1 MRLIP
6 LALFSLFTALPAFS
20 APVVEVVDPP
30 VLEELDKPGVYSLAT
45 ILGLGAQEKDFLARE
60 KGSLQQTRLKIMRLS
75 AMSAAKNAKFDS
87 LAERVRLDVEEIK
100 ASSGEKMAFSS
111 EEAQKIAP
119 AGNVARHFDPF
130 WLSSPSAAFPLIAV
144 VNRIDRKDFTP
155 GTCGE
160 LRLIYRLAYYRA
172 KELRGEIQESRS
184 TLPLFLNVIFE
195 YPAEADGSCRE
206 TSRAWGASPE
216 QDPAKE
222 AARLLAG
229 PLAKPRAHLK
239 QIELNMQ
246 IVRFPSGQ
254 KIDFGGQAI
263 YLFRI
268 FQEQAG
274 ALVAVPLENTPNV
287 GEIKKSKSLQDAL
300 VRQIADGLKKIDTGT
315 FVLENTEGKLLA
327 TKALSFSTAGRARLA
342 NKPFTALFGA
352 DAAGLGRLDLT
363 RLANVKGNKGLTE
376 RLNNLTCTG
385 CHQASGTAGF
395 HFLGMTGGLNST
407 FNQVVLPFSPHYYAE
422 RVRRQAYVA
431 KLIAGEAANEFR
443 PLSFAPP
450 ADWSGPKAKFGPA
463 RVRDLCLPAGEEF
476 GEGIACEAGAECRLN
491 VTNKAVGITVGEC
504 VLKKNTVAGHV
515 CREGV
520 IKSNPL
526 EFERGELYNLR
537 SFRDTVNIDKVI
549 SAGGLACGNPKGGVP
564 LGRISKACDSN
575 TPAGRLEFVD
585 KLKAGEAAPA
595 EICAM
600 RGGAQFDECAATD
613 NPPDCL
619 AKAKIARGLLDSCQL
634 GRFCREDYIC
644 QKLPEEVSR
653 LYSGGEKELVKGRIR
668 KLGQLGIGFCVP
680 NYFLFNMRADGHLI
694 PEGRKGAGR

>member
-1 MRLIP
+1 MRPCLFALL
-6 LALFSLFTALPAFS
+6 LATLASPALA

-30 VLEELDKPGVYSLAT
+30 VLEQLDKPGVYSLAT
-45 ILGLGAQEKDFLARE
+45 ILGLGEQEQDFLARQ
-60 KGSLQQTRLKIMRLS
+60 KGDPQLTRLKVMRLS

-87 LAERVRLDVEEIK
+87 LAARVSLDVEEIK
-100 ASSGEKMAFSS
+100 KSSGEKMAFSS
-111 EEAQKIAP
+111 EEAEKLAP

-130 WLSSPSAAFPLIAV
+130 WLSSPSAGFPLIAV

-160 LRLIYRLAYYRA
+160 LRFIYRLAYYRA
-172 KELRGEIQESRS
+172 KEVKGELQESRS

-195 YPAEADGSCRE
+195 YPREADGSCRE
-206 TSRAWGASPE
+206 IAKAWDSSPVANGA
-216 QDPAKE
+216 DE

-229 PLAKPRAHLK
+229 PLAKSRAHLK

-287 GEIKKSKSLQDAL
+287 AEIKKSKSLQDAL

-315 FVLENTEGKLLA
+315 FVLENSEGKLLA
-327 TKALSFSTAGRARLA
+327 TKALSFSTSGRARLA
-342 NKPFTALFGA
+342 NKPFTAIFGA
-352 DAAGLGRLDLT
+352 SAEELSRMDFKALGT
-363 RLANVKGNKGLTE
+363 VKGPKGLAE

-385 CHQASGTAGF
+385 CHQSSGTAGF
-395 HFLGMTGGLNST
+395 HFLGLTGSLNSS

-431 KLIAGEAANEFR
+431 ALSTGAAANEYR

-450 ADWSGPKAKFGPA
+450 ADWSGAAPKFKPA
-463 RVRDLCLPAGEEF
+463 RVRDLCLPASAEF
-476 GEGIACEAGAECRLN
+476 AEGIACEAGAECRQN
-491 VTNKAVGITVGEC
+491 VTNKAIGITVGEC

-520 IKSNPL
+520 IASAVPEL
-526 EFERGELYNLR
+526 ERGELYNLR
-537 SFRDTVNIDKVI
+537 SFRDSVNVDKTI
-549 SAGGLACGNPKGGVP
+549 QAGGLACGNPKGGVP
-564 LGRISKACDSN
+564 LGRISKACESN
-575 TPAGRLEFVD
+575 TAEGRLEFVD
-585 KLKAGEAAPA
+585 KLKRGDAAPA

-600 RGGAQFDECAATD
+600 RGGAQFDECAATS

-634 GRFCREDYIC
+634 GSFCREDYIC
-644 QKLPEEVSR
+644 QRLPEDVSR
-653 LYSGGEKELVKGRIR
+653 LYSGSEKELVKGRIA

-694 PEGRKGAGR
+694 PEGRRGAK

>member
-1 MRLIP
+1 MRHSLV
-6 LALFSLFTALPAFS
+6 LLFSVFCACPALA

-30 VLEELDKPGVYSLAT
+30 VLEQLDKPGVYSLAT
-45 ILGLGAQEKDFLARE
+45 ILGLADQESDFLARSQGDLQL
-60 KGSLQQTRLKIMRLS
+60 KGLKVMRLG
-75 AMSAAKNAKFDS
+75 AMSAAKNAKYDS

-100 ASSGEKMAFSS
+100 KASGEKMAFSS
-111 EEAQKIAP
+111 EEAEKLGP

-130 WLSSPSAAFPLIAV
+130 WLSSPSAGFPLIAV
-144 VNRIDRKDFTP
+144 VNRIDRKDFSP

-160 LRLIYRLAYYRA
+160 VRFIYRLAYYRS
-172 KELRGEIQESRS
+172 KELKGALQESRS

-195 YPAEADGSCRE
+195 YPQEADGSCRE
-206 TSRAWGASPE
+206 IAKAWAPSPAA
-216 QDPAKE
+216 DPAEE

-229 PLAKPRAHLK
+229 PLAKAKARLK

-287 GEIKKSKSLQDAL
+287 AEIKKSKSLQDSL
-300 VRQIADGLKKIDTGT
+300 VRQIAAGLQKIDTGT
-315 FVLENTEGKLLA
+315 FVLENSEGKLLA
-327 TKALSFSTAGRARLA
+327 TKALSFSTSGRARLA
-342 NKPFTALFGA
+342 NKPFTAIFGA
-352 DAAGLGRLDLT
+352 EAAELARLDFKALST
-363 RLANVKGNKGLTE
+363 VKGAKGLTE
-376 RLNNLTCTG
+376 RLNNLSCTG
-385 CHQASGTAGF
+385 CHQSSGTAGF
-395 HFLGMTGGLNST
+395 HFLGMTGSLNST

-422 RVRRQAYVA
+422 RVRRQTYVA
-431 KLIAGEAANEFR
+431 KLGAGEAANEYR

-450 ADWSGPKAKFGPA
+450 ADWSEAKPKFGPA
-463 RVRDLCLPAGEEF
+463 RVRDLCLPAGAEF

-504 VLKKNTVAGHV
+504 VLKKNVVAGHV
-515 CREGV
+515 CRDGA
-520 IKSNPL
+520 IKTSAL
-526 EFERGELYNLR
+526 ELERGELYNLR
-537 SFRDTVNIDKVI
+537 SFRDTVDIEKTFQ
-549 SAGGLACGNPKGGVP
+549 AGGLACGNPKGGVP
-564 LGRISKACDSN
+564 LGRISKACESD
-575 TPAGRLEFVD
+575 TAAGRLEFVD
-585 KLKAGEAAPA
+585 KLKSGDTAPA

-600 RGGAQFDECAATD
+600 RGGAQFDECAATA

-644 QKLPEEVSR
+644 QKLPEDVSR
-653 LYSGGEKELVKGRIR
+653 LYSGAEKELVKGRIR

-694 PEGRKGAGR
+694 PEGRKGAN